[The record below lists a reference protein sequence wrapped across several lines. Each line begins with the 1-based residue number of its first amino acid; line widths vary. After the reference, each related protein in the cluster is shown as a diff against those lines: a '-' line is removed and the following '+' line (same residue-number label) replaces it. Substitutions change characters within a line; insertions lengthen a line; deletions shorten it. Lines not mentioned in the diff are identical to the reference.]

1 MASKFLKYL
10 FILYFTFFSVSPTF
24 ASSISP
30 LTVPTCGQVASGTI
44 NINQSAPGKLV
55 VNQTTNQGI
64 INWQSFNVGVDAA
77 VHFNTPNASAGTL
90 NNISG
95 GSSTILGSIFSNGRL
110 FFANPSGIIFKP
122 GSQVKAE
129 GLVASAMRISNQ
141 DFLANNFNFT
151 NNQIASLQNEGD
163 LQAQYVALIAPQV
176 LNKGTITTNVATTIA
191 AGDDVKLSISDSN
204 RLSVNINPAK
214 IKTLSANEGVIK
226 SENGTVSIQANIAQE
241 LIDQTI
247 NTPKSADKLI
257 SENGV
262 IKLVSNSGSIKSKN
276 VNLSAGRLGGTEVSG
291 NIDASSNTKG
301 GDIEITGK
309 EINVKSNSTLLATG
323 ETGGGNI
330 LVGGD
335 WQGSNG
341 VLQATYTTVEK
352 DTLIDTSS
360 KGVGNGGKI
369 VVWSDVKDP
378 NSKTTT
384 RGQLSSKANIGD
396 GGKIETSGSTLDT
409 LNTTVNTSSVTGNY
423 GTWLIDPTEI
433 NIDAAAASTYVTNL
447 IASDVDIQAENTIN
461 VNSSITYSGDR
472 SNGTLT
478 FTAPTTVLNAPVTST
493 SQPLNVTFN
502 ADKVEGAGNL
512 SLRGGI
518 LTVDV
523 SESSSEVVNPYSG
536 VLSNLSLNKQ
546 GVGMLKLSG
555 ANTYTGATTISA
567 GTLSVTGSLGRL
579 NKSKY
584 TYAGNIANSGTLAMG
599 SSSEQ
604 TLSGVISGT
613 GALTKSGSGR
623 LNLSGINTYEGAT
636 TISAGSLAAG
646 SLADTTA
653 LSVASGATYLLDGS
667 DTVGSIAGAG
677 NINLLNRTLTIAG
690 DSDTNFSGVI
700 SGIEGRLTK
709 SGSGTLTLSGINTY
723 SGVTTI
729 SAGTLAVTASR
740 ALGSARSSFGTTVAS
755 GATLDF
761 HGSYSEPEA
770 ITVNGGTIKTS
781 TGASITLSSTIALS
795 ANSNFDVVGGTSL
808 TSTVSGTSGGLT
820 KSGSG
825 TLTLSGT
832 NYRGTASEPAA
843 ITISAGTLS
852 ASDLHAFTALSVES
866 GATYQLTTYNDTVAS
881 IAGAGNI
888 NLEKYLTIA
897 GASDTN
903 FSGIISGTGGLTKSG
918 LGTLTLSGTNTYTGA
933 TTVSAGTLAVTA
945 NNALGTNAAGTTV
958 ASGATL
964 DFDGVNYSTTEAIT
978 VNGGTIKTSTGAS
991 TVAGTIA
998 LGANSNFNVVGT
1010 SLTSSGVISGAG
1022 GLTKSG
1028 SGTLTLSGINTYTGP
1043 TIVSAGTLSVTGTLN
1058 SGNYAG
1064 NIANSG
1070 ILAMGSSSSQTLS
1083 GVVSGA
1089 GALTKSGSGTLTL
1102 SGTNTYEGATTISAG
1117 TLSVTGTLG
1126 SGTYAGNIANSG
1138 TLAMGSNSNQTLSG
1152 VISGTGAL
1160 TKSGSGTLILLG
1172 TNTYTGT
1179 TTVSAGTFFLKKAF
1193 RLHQKNIEKAS
1204 VVKIVSKGTN
1214 AMNVSNNNMTFKALA
1229 GPNFGPSPA
1238 SSPKNLGPASGVR
1251 SGPQIKTISRF
1262 IRSATKINNVKRPV
1276 RLRQTN
1282 LRNKP
1287 IQIQPN
1293 NQPIQIQPNNQSIQT
1308 KPNNQPI
1315 QIQPNNQSIQTQP
1328 NNQSPLAQP
1337 NNQSTQTQPN
1347 NQSPLAQPNNE
1358 QNPVQSPIES
1368 ELDDGSL

>member
-1 MASKFLKYL
+1 MASKFLRYL

-30 LTVPTCGQVASGTI
+30 LTVPTGCQVASGTI

-276 VNLSAGRLGGTEVSG
+276 VNLSAGPLGGTEVSG

-461 VNSSITYSGDR
+461 VNSSITYSGER

-478 FTAPTTVLNAPVTST
+478 FTAPTTVLNAHVTST

-512 SLRGGI
+512 SLSGGI

-523 SESSSEVVNPYSG
+523 SEESSSEVNPYSG

-579 NKSKY
+579 NSSKY

-599 SSSEQ
+599 SSSE
-604 TLSGVISGT
+604 
-613 GALTKSGSGR
+613 
-623 LNLSGINTYEGAT
+623 
-636 TISAGSLAAG
+636 
-646 SLADTTA
+646 
-653 LSVASGATYLLDGS
+653 
-667 DTVGSIAGAG
+667 
-677 NINLLNRTLTIAG
+677 
-690 DSDTNFSGVI
+690 
-700 SGIEGRLTK
+700 
-709 SGSGTLTLSGINTY
+709 
-723 SGVTTI
+723 
-729 SAGTLAVTASR
+729 
-740 ALGSARSSFGTTVAS
+740 
-755 GATLDF
+755 
-761 HGSYSEPEA
+761 
-770 ITVNGGTIKTS
+770 
-781 TGASITLSSTIALS
+781 
-795 ANSNFDVVGGTSL
+795 
-808 TSTVSGTSGGLT
+808 
-820 KSGSG
+820 
-825 TLTLSGT
+825 
-832 NYRGTASEPAA
+832 
-843 ITISAGTLS
+843 
-852 ASDLHAFTALSVES
+852 
-866 GATYQLTTYNDTVAS
+866 
-881 IAGAGNI
+881 
-888 NLEKYLTIA
+888 
-897 GASDTN
+897 
-903 FSGIISGTGGLTKSG
+903 
-918 LGTLTLSGTNTYTGA
+918 
-933 TTVSAGTLAVTA
+933 
-945 NNALGTNAAGTTV
+945 
-958 ASGATL
+958 
-964 DFDGVNYSTTEAIT
+964 
-978 VNGGTIKTSTGAS
+978 
-991 TVAGTIA
+991 
-998 LGANSNFNVVGT
+998 
-1010 SLTSSGVISGAG
+1010 
-1022 GLTKSG
+1022 
-1028 SGTLTLSGINTYTGP
+1028 
-1043 TIVSAGTLSVTGTLN
+1043 
-1058 SGNYAG
+1058 
-1064 NIANSG
+1064 
-1070 ILAMGSSSSQTLS
+1070 
-1083 GVVSGA
+1083 
-1089 GALTKSGSGTLTL
+1089 
-1102 SGTNTYEGATTISAG
+1102 
-1117 TLSVTGTLG
+1117 
-1126 SGTYAGNIANSG
+1126 
-1138 TLAMGSNSNQTLSG
+1138 QTLSG

-1308 KPNNQPI
+1308 KPNNQ
-1315 QIQPNNQSIQTQP
+1315 
-1328 NNQSPLAQP
+1328 SPL
-1337 NNQSTQTQPN
+1337 T
-1347 NQSPLAQPNNE
+1347 QPNNE